1 MPEHIDEVEY
11 GDSVS
16 SSLAKLSPEEKKR
29 ALESVLHSRT
39 FTRSEQLRAFLR
51 YVCHLEMAGR
61 GEEISEYRIAVEAL
75 GRPQNYT
82 TAEDSAVRS
91 RAHALRGKLEE
102 FYTNEM
108 PDAPVRI
115 EMIKGS
121 YRPSFAARTPEMPAS
136 PAPRPIPAPLPI
148 PPVCEPARSPSPAL
162 SLRWVFALLGAA
174 CLAVAFAA
182 GMWTRGF
189 VARPD
194 SIVAEAWGPLLQAD
208 GNVLV
213 SVASHNHM
221 QVKPRTRQPDPIESA
236 VEAPIQVN
244 DWYRKYFPLRSDQK
258 LYLMFVDTST
268 RFGDA
273 IGASEVFQT
282 IARHRGSSQVFPER
296 LVTEA
301 MFRNRNVVLIG
312 MPENSPIADRLLSGG
327 GFQVAFDEAIHRETI
342 IGPLRGPGTSNTYV
356 SQRNGADLVES
367 HALITVLPGEGDG
380 GSLHRMLILSGSH
393 SSCTIGAAEFFS
405 SASHLREL
413 LQRFRREGYAGF
425 PSAYQVVVGCTAD
438 SVLPLS
444 VRYESHFVLKS
455 R

>member
-1 MPEHIDEVEY
+1 
-11 GDSVS
+11 VS
-16 SSLAKLSPEEKKR
+16 SSLTELSPEDKKK
-29 ALESVLHSRT
+29 ALESVLRSRT

-61 GEEISEYRIAVEAL
+61 GDEISEYRIAVEAL
-75 GRPQNYT
+75 GRPQDYT

-91 RAHALRGKLEE
+91 RAHALRSKLEE

-115 EMIKGS
+115 VMIKGS
-121 YRPSFAARTPEMPAS
+121 YRPSFAAQTPEIAAS
-136 PAPRPIPAPLPI
+136 PAPQPFLAPPPI
-148 PPVCEPARSPSPAL
+148 PPVAEPVVSPRTPVST
-162 SLRWVFALLGAA
+162 RWFFTLLGMT
-174 CLAVAFAA
+174 CLGGAFAA
-182 GMWTRGF
+182 GVWTRGF

-194 SIVAEAWGPLLQAD
+194 SIVADAWGPLLQPD

-221 QVKPRTRQPDPIESA
+221 QVRARTRQPDPAETA
-236 VEAPIQVN
+236 VEAPSQVN
-244 DWYRKYFPLRSDQK
+244 DWYRKYFQLRSDQK

-282 IARHRGSSQVFPER
+282 IARYRGTSQIFPER
-296 LVTEA
+296 VVTEA

-312 MPENSPIADRLLSGG
+312 MPENSAIADRLLARG
-327 GFQVAFDEAIHRETI
+327 GFQVGFDEEIHRETI
-342 IGPLRGPGTSNTYV
+342 IGPLRGPAAPKTYV
-356 SQRNGADLVES
+356 TKRNGNDLVES

-405 SASHLREL
+405 SATHLREL
-413 LQRFRREGYAGF
+413 LERFRREGYGGF
-425 PSAYQVVVGCTAD
+425 PSSYQVIVGCTAD

-444 VRYESHFVLKS
+444 VHYETHFVIKS
-455 R
+455 P